1 MPASGHRASLAALAF
16 ALALLGLAG
25 CGKAGSLSTGA
36 AGPARKLVAVAP
48 TGAVSLATRNTTRL
62 GGADVASDA
71 AAVARAVYPGLT
83 ATSRPAAVVLVST
96 HDWPAALAASVLTA
110 APTNTPILYSEGEAL
125 PAISRQTLEAM
136 HPLGAAALGG
146 AQVIRIGTNASLP
159 GGYPARTLP
168 AVPAAAGAAQVA
180 QLASTLEGSHAPHAA
195 IVIGEGVSRTLAMP
209 AAGLSAESGAP
220 ILFVGGA
227 RVPDAT
233 AAALTAMHRPSIYV
247 IDAPALSRPTL
258 AELRRLGPV
267 KAIPM
272 GTGATPAQAAEQN
285 AIEVARF
292 TNGGFGWG
300 VKEPGHGLVFAN
312 LGRPLD
318 APAAALLSA
327 TGNYGPLLLLDGSGA
342 VPPALVH
349 YLADIQPAYSD
360 PQFPAVR
367 GAYNHGWLIGDE
379 TAIPAVSQ
387 AEIDAMLEIAARTQT
402 NEEPS
407 ASQEPPSSQGE

>member
-1 MPASGHRASLAALAF
+1 MTLAHDAADFAGSSRKCQPFPCEACTTGARCRVSCMPTSRHRTSLSALAF
-16 ALALLGLAG
+16 VLALLALAG

-159 GGYPARTLP
+159 GGYPAHTLP
-168 AVPAAAGAAQVA
+168 AAAAAAIAAQVA

-195 IVIGEGVSRTLAMP
+195 IVIGEGVGRKLAMP
-209 AAGLSAESGAP
+209 AAGLSAES
-220 ILFVGGA
+220 
-227 RVPDAT
+227 
-233 AAALTAMHRPSIYV
+233 
-247 IDAPALSRPTL
+247 
-258 AELRRLGPV
+258 
-267 KAIPM
+267 
-272 GTGATPAQAAEQN
+272 
-285 AIEVARF
+285 
-292 TNGGFGWG
+292 
-300 VKEPGHGLVFAN
+300 
-312 LGRPLD
+312 
-318 APAAALLSA
+318 
-327 TGNYGPLLLLDGSGA
+327 
-342 VPPALVH
+342 
-349 YLADIQPAYSD
+349 
-360 PQFPAVR
+360 
-367 GAYNHGWLIGDE
+367 
-379 TAIPAVSQ
+379 
-387 AEIDAMLEIAARTQT
+387 
-402 NEEPS
+402 
-407 ASQEPPSSQGE
+407 